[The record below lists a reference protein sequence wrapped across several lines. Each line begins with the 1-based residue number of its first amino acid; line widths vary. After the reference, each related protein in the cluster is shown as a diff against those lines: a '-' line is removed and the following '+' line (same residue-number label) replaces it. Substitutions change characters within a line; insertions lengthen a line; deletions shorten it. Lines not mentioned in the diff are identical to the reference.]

1 MQPPQPGFGA
11 SVKGVR
17 RVRRTVRQAV
27 VQEHAELGK
36 PQNRLLCAATA
47 TQILRAVLEPTIT
60 ADLARQATRSANYGA

>member
-47 TQILRAVLEPTIT
+47 TQILRAG
-60 ADLARQATRSANYGA
+60 ADHNGGSARAAYEQYQYRK